1 MWGDGAPVKTL
12 VISQREVPAL
22 LPMGACV
29 DLMAETLRTTSRG
42 DAVLPLRE
50 MVWLPD
56 RSGLLGLMPGYL
68 GSPRALG
75 LKVVSVM
82 PGNHGTEYDSHQGV
96 VILFEVTHGSL
107 LAVIDATSI
116 TAIRTA
122 AVSGAATRLLARED
136 AQDLALLGSG
146 VQART
151 HLEAMAAVRP
161 LRRVRVWSRDPSR
174 ARAFAERESR
184 RFDFTVEAVPDARAA
199 VLGADMI
206 CTTTAS
212 REPVLEGDWIAPGA
226 HVNAVGAC
234 FAASRELDTRAV
246 GRSRLYVDCRE
257 SALHE
262 AGDFLI
268 PRAEGAIGEDHIVG
282 EIGEALLGKVPG
294 RRSREEITLFK
305 SLGIAVEDLA
315 AAHHIYRTALERG
328 AGTAIELGG
337 LRDPGA

>member
-1 MWGDGAPVKTL
+1 MKTL

-22 LPMGACV
+22 LPMKTCV
-29 DLMAETLRTTSRG
+29 DLMAEALRTLSRG

-50 MVWLPD
+50 AIWLPD
-56 RSGLLGLMPGYL
+56 RSGLLGVMPGYL
-68 GSPRALG
+68 GSPRVMG
-75 LKVVSVM
+75 LKAVSVM

-96 VILFEVTHGSL
+96 VLLFEVEHGSL
-107 LAVIDATSI
+107 LAVIDASSI

-136 AQDLALLGSG
+136 AGDLAILGSG
-146 VQART
+146 VQAST
-151 HLEAMAAVRP
+151 HLEAMQAVRP
-161 LRRVRVWSRDPSR
+161 LRRVRVWSRDPAH

-184 RFDFTVEAVPDARAA
+184 RLSCAVEPVEEARAA
-199 VLGADMI
+199 VLGADLI

-212 REPVLEGDWIAPGA
+212 REPVLRGQWIATGT
-226 HVNAVGAC
+226 HVNAVGSS
-234 FAASRELDTRAV
+234 FATGRELDTRAV
-246 GRSRLYVDCRE
+246 AGSRLYVDRRE

-282 EIGEALLGKVPG
+282 EVGEALLGRVPG

-305 SLGIAVEDLA
+305 SLGLAVEDLA
-315 AAHHIYRTALERG
+315 AAHHVYRAALEKG
-328 AGTAIELGG
+328 AGTAIDLGG
-337 LRDPGA
+337 RRDPGH

>member
-1 MWGDGAPVKTL
+1 MK
-12 VISQREVPAL
+12 E
-22 LPMGACV
+22 CV
-29 DLMAETLRTTSRG
+29 DVMAEALRTTSRG
-42 DAVLPLRE
+42 DAVLPLRS

-56 RSGLLGLMPGYL
+56 RSGLLGLMPAYL

-96 VILFEVTHGSL
+96 VLLFDVENGAL

-136 AQDLALLGSG
+136 ARDLAILGSG

-151 HLEAMAAVRP
+151 HLEAMHAVRP
-161 LRRVRVWSRDPSR
+161 LSRVRVWSRDPAR
-174 ARAFAERESR
+174 AGAFAEAESR
-184 RFDFTVEAVPDARAA
+184 RSPCPIEAVQDARAA
-199 VLGADMI
+199 VSGADLI

-212 REPVLEGDWIAPGA
+212 REPVLQGDWIAPGA
-226 HVNAVGAC
+226 HINAVGAC
-234 FAASRELDTRAV
+234 FAAWRELDTRAV
-246 GRSRLYVDCRE
+246 VRSRLYVDLRE

-268 PRAEGAIGEDHIVG
+268 PKAEGAIGEDHIAG
-282 EIGEALLGKVPG
+282 ELGEALLGTVPG
-294 RRSREEITLFK
+294 RRSPEEITLFK

-315 AAHHIYRTALERG
+315 AAHTIYRTALERG
-328 AGTAIELGG
+328 AGTALELGG
-337 LRDPGA
+337 RRDPGP

>member
-1 MWGDGAPVKTL
+1 MKTL

-22 LPMGACV
+22 LPMDACV

-82 PGNHGTEYDSHQGV
+82 PGNHGTEFDAHQGV
-96 VILFEVTHGSL
+96 VILFDVENGRL

-122 AVSGAATRLLARED
+122 AVSGAATRSLARED
-136 AQDLALLGSG
+136 ARDLAILGSG

-161 LRRVRVWSRDPSR
+161 LRRARVWSRDPER
-174 ARAFAERESR
+174 ARSFAERESR
-184 RFDFTVEAVPDARAA
+184 RFDFPVEPVADAPAA
-199 VLGADMI
+199 VRGADLI

-234 FAASRELDTRAV
+234 FAACRELDTRAV
-246 GRSRLYVDCRE
+246 VRSRLYVDRRE
-257 SALHE
+257 SALNE

-268 PRAEGAIGEDHIVG
+268 PRAEGAIGDDHIVG
-282 EIGEALLGKVPG
+282 EIGEVFLGRVPG
-294 RRSREEITLFK
+294 RRSTEEITLFK

-315 AAHHIYRTALERG
+315 AAHHIHRTALERG
-328 AGTAIELGG
+328 AGAAIELGG
-337 LRDPGA
+337 LRDPGP

>member
-1 MWGDGAPVKTL
+1 MKTL
-12 VISQREVPAL
+12 VITQREVPAL

-29 DLMAETLRTTSRG
+29 DLMAETLRTTSKG

-56 RSGLLGLMPGYL
+56 RSGLLGLMPAYL

-75 LKVVSVM
+75 LKAVSVM

-96 VILFEVTHGSL
+96 VLLFEVEHGAL

-122 AVSGAATRLLARED
+122 AASGAATRLLARED
-136 AQDLALLGSG
+136 AGDLALLGSG
-146 VQART
+146 VQAGT
-151 HLEAMAAVRP
+151 HLEAMRAVRP
-161 LRRVRVWSRDPSR
+161 LRRVRVWSRDPAR

-184 RFDFTVEAVPDARAA
+184 RSPCAVEPIEDARAA
-199 VLGADMI
+199 VLGADLI

-212 REPVLEGDWIAPGA
+212 RDPVLRGDWIGPGA
-226 HVNAVGAC
+226 HINAVGAC
-234 FAASRELDTRAV
+234 FPTWRELDTPAV
-246 GRSRLYVDCRE
+246 VRSRLYVDRRE
-257 SALHE
+257 STLHE

-268 PRAEGAIGEDHIVG
+268 PKAEGAIGDDHIVG
-282 EIGEALLGKVPG
+282 EIGEGLLGRIPG
-294 RRSREEITLFK
+294 RRAPEEITLFK

-315 AAHHIYRTALERG
+315 AAHLIYRTALERG

-337 LRDPGA
+337 RRDSGA